1 MYMKELVPSILA
13 EIIRQYFETELK
25 IPRDEIEDWF
35 IKNAEK
41 AEGLQSGSHVA
52 KGIHSS
58 SKASNIVFKPDA
70 ELEGQDLG
78 LIGTHSLKDIIL
90 DVSGN
95 GALITLMRVVAMP
108 VQERYL
114 YDLLIEDHPALDGVF
129 SKDPEKSKA
138 IQKALKSVYLTP
150 EKLESD
156 ELLKQII
163 WPLDESR
170 SIGADHYR
178 NLIPLHASSFIYEA
192 NLRIRERYSD
202 EQKKAREARRDW
214 RKIESGE
221 QVVKPEVK
229 AEKLAG
235 LTSYANFKDLARVKL
250 GGAHPRNVGLHTHNL
265 FGRNHLLPSFPPS
278 TSLGNAF
285 FLHKDAKTIFDQ
297 RLAYHCENG
306 FRELSTAMKRIQY
319 QESKNINMAIA
330 EHFRLALDEI
340 FYSILQVM
348 SAYRALPAGWSDAYE
363 LKAIEKN
370 WLDPNREKNAGKA
383 LTRESIEHLAASIK
397 DWVVKT
403 QQKNRELQS
412 ILEGKGEAML
422 FADRE
427 YESWLKML
435 KATLFD
441 SLSETASAVDKEDHN
456 V

>member
-1 MYMKELVPSILA
+1 MKELIPSILS

-58 SKASNIVFKPDA
+58 SKASNIVFKPNVEYAD
-70 ELEGQDLG
+70 LDLG
-78 LIGTHSLKDIIL
+78 LVGTHSLKHIIL

-108 VQERYL
+108 VQDRYL
-114 YDLLIEDHPALDGVF
+114 YDLLIDDHPALEGVF

-170 SIGADHYR
+170 SITSGQYR

-192 NLRIRERYSD
+192 NMRIRERYSD

-221 QVVKPEVK
+221 KVVKLEVK
-229 AEKLAG
+229 AEKMAELV
-235 LTSYANFKDLARVKL
+235 TYANFKDLARVKL

-278 TSLGNAF
+278 TPLGNTF
-285 FLHKDAKTIFDQ
+285 FIYKNVDTIFDQ

-306 FRELSTAMKRIQY
+306 FRELSTAIKRIQY
-319 QESKNINMAIA
+319 QESKNINMAIV

-340 FYSILQVM
+340 FYSVLQVM
-348 SAYRALPAGWSDAYE
+348 TEYRAMPAGWSDAYK
-363 LKAIEKN
+363 LKAVEKN
-370 WLDPNREKNAGKA
+370 WLDPNREENAGKA
-383 LTRESIEHLAASIK
+383 LTRESIEYLAGSIK
-397 DWVVKT
+397 SWVVKT
-403 QQKNRELQS
+403 LQKNRELQAT
-412 ILEGKGEAML
+412 LEGKGEGIR

-427 YESWLKML
+427 YDSWQKML
-435 KATLFD
+435 KATLFG
-441 SLSETASAVDKEDHN
+441 SLSEAASAIDKGDHD